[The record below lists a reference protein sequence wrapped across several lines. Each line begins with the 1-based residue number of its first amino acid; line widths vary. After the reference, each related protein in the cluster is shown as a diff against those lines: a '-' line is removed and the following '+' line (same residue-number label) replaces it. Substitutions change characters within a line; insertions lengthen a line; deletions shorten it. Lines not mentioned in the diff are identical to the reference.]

1 MTDNKQKILKLADE
15 IIQKA
20 NVIQAMLGTD
30 SSKVKSQVKPKVKKK
45 LIRKVLGKPSS
56 LIDDL
61 INEGYFKKKRK
72 PEEVQVRIKTSG
84 FTIKLNPISVALLR
98 KVKSKKLNRELT
110 DEGYLYW
117 AELEQSGKET
127 K

>member
-1 MTDNKQKILKLADE
+1 MADNEQKIFKLANE

-20 NVIQAMLGTD
+20 DAIRAILGTD
-30 SSKVKSQVKPKVKKK
+30 SLKTKPQTKSKAKKK
-45 LIRKVLGKPSS
+45 AVRKVLGKPSS

-72 PEEVQVRIKTSG
+72 PEEVQARIKTSG
-84 FTIKLNPISVALLR
+84 FTIRLNPISVALLR